1 MIDFISLFQN
11 IISVISSKQFCLYAE
26 TLALFVG
33 VFIGFLL
40 IKTYVRHSEFSQ
52 KHNHTFYFLLIVIT
66 GMLMANISWIMKL
79 CYKLNYI
86 SIDYKCIKFL
96 IVAYWSISFIQY
108 QSLGLFIE
116 NLIEKKFTFRWH
128 QKLFSA
134 INVILI
140 PIFVHIV
147 ISNIYGHTSFI
158 SVTTT
163 FQFASLFRT
172 FMVLP
177 SIIIVLVKL
186 HNKYV
191 PIIAKKQLTIFLQYI
206 LFPHL
211 FFELI
216 QYLPIFGPQGANADI
231 SGIISTLSTLFMSIA
246 IIFCSLHLTRFRF
259 LNFSNKV
266 EDKAQGSPI
275 GGLTGSFKHII
286 EKLSLATTPQELLFI
301 SQIFFKENFQI
312 APENV
317 CLNFRNNQE
326 PCSSTLES
334 SCSTTNNIIES
345 FINNDY
351 QAVELLQQFRILVAD
366 EVMFDAYY
374 TNDVHQKTL
383 ADFLTKISSEI
394 FLPMYDKN
402 TIIAY
407 LTINRSQSHKFY
419 SVAEQNK
426 IVIFGTFLASA
437 INIMHNSNILMLLQE
452 SKKIKEDLYLKHQE
466 INQYKESIKTL
477 LKQKTNSQ
485 VGILFYKNGKF
496 SLGNE
501 ASQKL
506 LPINLNHQTQHP
518 TTIILAKLA
527 EQVELY
533 RTTQSRFLYDG
544 NNKQLMVTG
553 VPHLDF
559 NAGVILTIHYPDS
572 SDVIKTQIDQL
583 QDPSQIDYLLYLETT
598 KSGKLINQI
607 IPSNSEALLNFKIKL
622 LEVSLNKKAT
632 LLQSHADDLIAIVE
646 IIHHISLRN
655 TLHIIDLKPT
665 TTNHDLAM
673 KLFGVNPILMQDKEE
688 SLLKKL
694 DKNGT
699 IFIKNIELLDL
710 ETQNKLAQFIKYG
723 IFTMVKS
730 EHKISSDVRIICS
743 VSQNAQVLM
752 DQNKLSVSLYKELSE
767 TTITMPSLL
776 TMDEEELHDL
786 IDGYAC
792 QAVEE
797 SNFST
802 LLQISKKDKEQLI
815 DRRPA
820 SLQEFKSK
828 IQHILA
834 QKSKDNHIF
843 NETHFDPEFNV
854 TNPKLLKAGNL
865 GKHALKDAEIMSLL
879 WSQFQCQA
887 KIALFLG
894 VNRSSV
900 NRRCKEYNL
909 L

>member
-1 MIDFISLFQN
+1 MTTFINFFYD
-11 IISVISSKQFCLYAE
+11 IVAIFSSNQFCLGAE
-26 TLALFVG
+26 TLACIVG
-33 VFIGFLL
+33 IAIGFIL
-40 IKTYVRHSEFSQ
+40 IKTYIRHNELAQ
-52 KHNHTFYFLLIVIT
+52 KHRHTFFFLILVII
-66 GMLMANISWIMKL
+66 GMVMGNISWIIKICHDLSM
-79 CYKLNYI
+79 I
-86 SIDYKCIKFL
+86 SIDYKYIQFV
-96 IVAYWSISFIQY
+96 IIATWVINFIEY
-108 QSLGLFIE
+108 QALGLFIE

-128 QKLFSA
+128 QKLFLA

-140 PIFVHIV
+140 PIFIHITTSQV
-147 ISNIYGHTSFI
+147 YGYTSFI
-158 SVTTT
+158 SIDTMY
-163 FQFASLFRT
+163 QFASLFRA
-172 FMVLP
+172 FIIMP
-177 SIIIVLVKL
+177 SIIIVLTKL

-211 FFELI
+211 FFEFIEYFPL
-216 QYLPIFGPQGANADI
+216 FGSQGSSADI
-231 SGIISTLSTLFMSIA
+231 SGIITTLSTIFMTIA
-246 IIFCSLHLTRFRF
+246 IIFCSLHVTRFRF

-266 EDKAQGSPI
+266 EDKSQGSPI
-275 GGLTGSFKHII
+275 GGLTGSFKHTI

-326 PCSSTLES
+326 SCSATRES

-351 QAVELLQQFRILVAD
+351 QSIELLQQFRILVAD

-374 TNDVHQKTL
+374 TTNTHQNVL

-394 FLPMYDKN
+394 FLPMYDKH

-407 LTINRSQSHKFY
+407 LTINRSQTHKFY
-419 SVAEQNK
+419 SGAEQNK

-437 INIMHNSNILMLLQE
+437 INIMHNSNILMLLQQ

-466 INQYKESIKTL
+466 INQYKESIKAL
-477 LKQKTNSQ
+477 LKQKMNSQ
-485 VGILFYKNGKF
+485 VGVLFYKDGKF
-496 SLGNE
+496 TFGNE
-501 ASQKL
+501 NSQKL
-506 LPINLNHQTQHP
+506 LPINLNHQTSHP
-518 TTIILAKLA
+518 TTITIVKLA
-527 EQVELY
+527 QQVESY
-533 RTTQSRFLYDG
+533 RTTQSRFLYDS

-553 VPHLDF
+553 VPHLDY
-559 NAGVILTIHYPDS
+559 NGGVILTVHYPDS
-572 SDVIKTQIDQL
+572 SDIIKTQIDQL
-583 QDPSQIDYLLYLETT
+583 QDPSQIDFLLYLETT

-607 IPSNSEALLNFKIKL
+607 IPSNSEILLNFKIKL
-622 LEVSLNKKAT
+622 LEISLSKKAT
-632 LLQSHADDLIAIVE
+632 LLQSHSDDLLSIVE

-655 TLHIIDLKPT
+655 SLHIIDLKPT
-665 TTNHDLAM
+665 TSNHDLAI
-673 KLFGVNPILMQDKEE
+673 KLFGLNPVLMQDNEE

-694 DKNGT
+694 DQNGT
-699 IFIKNIELLDL
+699 LFIKNVELLDL
-710 ETQNKLAQFIKYG
+710 ETQNKLAHFIKYG

-743 VSQNAQVLM
+743 VSQNPQVLM

-767 TTITMPSLL
+767 TTLALPSLL
-776 TMDEEELHDL
+776 TMDEQELQDL
-786 IDGYAC
+786 IDGFAC
-792 QAVEE
+792 QAIEE
-797 SNFST
+797 SNFTT

-828 IQHILA
+828 IQHLLA

-843 NETHFDPEFNV
+843 HETHFDPEFNV
-854 TNPKLLKAGNL
+854 TNPKLLKAANL
-865 GKHALKDAEIMSLL
+865 GKHALKDSEIMSLL
-879 WSQFQCQA
+879 WTQFQCQA
-887 KIALFLG
+887 KIAQFLS